1 MKDTINITSLHD
13 YLLSLLN
20 LLLDYSPK
28 LIAALLLFF
37 VGGYAIRFINK
48 VSRKLLLKRDVEP
61 TLVEFLCN
69 VIFWGLR
76 IVLIIAVISKLG
88 IESSS
93 FVAILGAAGLAVGL
107 SLQGSLS
114 NFAGGILI
122 ILFKPFKL
130 GDTVLAQGVEG
141 TVIDIQIFVTQ
152 LQTDNNQ
159 IIFIPNGSLSN
170 NTIINFSVKA
180 TRRTDLLF
188 TLSYD
193 TALPTAKA
201 LLLEVLNQNP
211 MVLKDPA
218 PAVVVKELTETG
230 IKIALRAWVKTPD
243 YATTTSQILESCLL
257 TFAEHNIRTQPYT
270 LTESKTIS
278 S

>member
-1 MKDTINITSLHD
+1 MKDSLSITSLHD
-13 YLLSLLN
+13 YLMSLFH

-28 LIAALLLFF
+28 LLAALFLFF
-37 VGGYAIRFINK
+37 VGGYAIRFINNLA
-48 VSRKLLLKRDVEP
+48 RKILIKREVEP

-69 VIFWGLR
+69 VTFWGLR

-130 GDTVLAQGVEG
+130 GDTILAQGVEG
-141 TVIDIQIFVTQ
+141 TVVDIQIFVTQ

-159 IIFIPNGSLSN
+159 VIFIPNGSLSN
-170 NTIINFSVKA
+170 NTIVNFSRKT
-180 TRRTDLLF
+180 TRRTDLLM

-193 TALPTAKA
+193 TSIPKAKA
-201 LLLEVLNQNP
+201 LIFDVLTQNST
-211 MVLKDPA
+211 VLQSPE
-218 PAVVVKELTETG
+218 PVVVVKELTETG
-230 IKIALRAWVKTPD
+230 IKIAIRAWVKTPD
-243 YATTTSQILESCLL
+243 YAATTSQILESCLL
-257 TFAEHNIRTQPYT
+257 TFVENNIRTQPYT
-270 LTESKTIS
+270 LTENKTIS

>member
-1 MKDTINITSLHD
+1 MIDSLNITSLHD
-13 YLLSLLN
+13 YLMSLFH

-28 LIAALLLFF
+28 LLAALLLFF
-37 VGGYAIRFINK
+37 VGGYTIRFINNLA
-48 VSRKLLLKRDVEP
+48 RKILMKREVEP

-69 VIFWGLR
+69 VIFWALR

-107 SLQGSLS
+107 SLQGSLA

-130 GDTVLAQGVEG
+130 GDTILAQNMEG

-159 IIFIPNGSLSN
+159 VIFIPNGTLSN
-170 NTIINFSVKA
+170 NTIINFSRKS
-180 TRRTDLLF
+180 TRRTDI
-188 TLSYD
+188 
-193 TALPTAKA
+193 
-201 LLLEVLNQNP
+201 P
-211 MVLKDPA
+211 MVLPYHTSIPQARALILDVLAKNKAVLQQPSPA
-218 PAVVVKELTETG
+218 IVVKELTETG
-230 IKIALRAWVKTPD
+230 IKIAIRAWVKTPN
-243 YATTTSQILESCLL
+243 YASTVAEILEECLL
-257 TFAEHNIRTQPYT
+257 QFEQNALHIQPYS
-270 LTESKTIS
+270 LTENK
-278 S
+278 

>member
-1 MKDTINITSLHD
+1 MKDSLSITSLHD
-13 YLLSLLN
+13 YLMSLFH

-28 LIAALLLFF
+28 LLAALFLFF
-37 VGGYAIRFINK
+37 VGGYAIRFINNLA
-48 VSRKLLLKRDVEP
+48 RKILIKREVEP

-69 VIFWGLR
+69 VTFWGLR

-130 GDTVLAQGVEG
+130 GDTILAQGVEG

-170 NTIINFSVKA
+170 NTIVNFSRKN
-180 TRRTDLLF
+180 TRRTDLLM

-193 TALPTAKA
+193 TAIPQAKA
-201 LLLEVLNQNP
+201 LILDVVNQNP
-211 MVLKDPA
+211 AVLQNPKPV
-218 PAVVVKELTETG
+218 VVVKELTETG
-230 IKIALRAWVKTPD
+230 IKIAIRAWVKTPD
-243 YATTTSQILESCLL
+243 YAATTSQILESCLL
-257 TFAEHNIRTQPYT
+257 TFAENNIRTQPYT
-270 LTESKTIS
+270 LTENKTIS

>member
-1 MKDTINITSLHD
+1 MEVKQDFFSAQGYIKGFFKILV
-13 YLLSLLN
+13 
-20 LLLDYSPK
+20 DYSPK

-37 VGGYAIRFINK
+37 VGGYAIRFVNN
-48 VSRKLLLKRDVEP
+48 VSRKLLLKREVEP

-130 GDTVLAQGVEG
+130 GDTIFAQGVEG

-152 LQTDNNQ
+152 LQTENNQ
-159 IIFIPNGSLSN
+159 VIFIPNGSLSN
-170 NTIINFSVKA
+170 NTIINFSRKD
-180 TRRTDLLF
+180 TRRIDIP
-188 TLSYD
+188 LS
-193 TALPTAKA
+193 LPYESSIPKTKELILAVV
-201 LLLEVLNQNP
+201 EQNP
-211 MVLKDPA
+211 NILANPKPA
-218 PAVVVKELTETG
+218 IVVKELTDSG
-230 IKIALRAWVKTPD
+230 IKIAIRAWVKTPL
-243 YATTTSQILESCLL
+243 YAATHSQILESCLS
-257 TFAEHNIRTQPYT
+257 TFEQNNLSIQPYL
-270 LTESKTIS
+270 LTDSKQ
-278 S
+278 

>member
-1 MKDTINITSLHD
+1 MKDTVNISSLHD
-13 YLLSLLN
+13 YLLSMLN

-37 VGGYAIRFINK
+37 VGGYAIRFVNN
-48 VSRKLLLKRDVEP
+48 VSRKLLIKREVEP

-130 GDTVLAQGVEG
+130 GDTILAQGVEG

-170 NTIINFSVKA
+170 NTIINFSGKD
-180 TRRTDLLF
+180 TRRTDIPMN
-188 TLSYD
+188 LSYE
-193 TALPTAKA
+193 TSIPKAKELILA
-201 LLLEVLNQNP
+201 VVEQNP
-211 MVLKDPA
+211 NILANPKPA
-218 PAVVVKELTETG
+218 IVVRELNDSG
-230 IKIALRAWVKTPD
+230 VKIAIRAWVKTPL
-243 YATTTSQILESCLL
+243 YAATHTQILESCLS
-257 TFAEHNIRTQPYT
+257 TFEQNNIKIQPYL
-270 LTESKTIS
+270 LTDNKQSNG
-278 S
+278 

>member
-1 MKDTINITSLHD
+1 MKDTVNISSLHD
-13 YLLSLLN
+13 YLLSMLN
-20 LLLDYSPK
+20 VLLDYSPK
-28 LIAALLLFF
+28 LIAALLLFV
-37 VGGYAIRFINK
+37 VGGYAVRFINNVARK
-48 VSRKLLLKRDVEP
+48 VLLKREVEP

-76 IVLIIAVISKLG
+76 IMLIIAVISKLG

-130 GDTVLAQGVEG
+130 GDTIFAQGIEG

-159 IIFIPNGSLSN
+159 VIFIPNGALSN
-170 NTIINFSVKA
+170 NTIINFSRKD
-180 TRRTDLLF
+180 TRRTDIALQLPY
-188 TLSYD
+188 TSSVPKAKELILAVLEQN
-193 TALPTAKA
+193 TA
-201 LLLEVLNQNP
+201 VLQNP
-211 MVLKDPA
+211 KPA
-218 PAVVVKELTETG
+218 IIVKELTDTG
-230 IKIALRAWVKTPD
+230 IKIAIRAWVKTPL
-243 YATTTSQILESCLL
+243 YTATVSQILEGCLS
-257 TFAEHNIRTQPYT
+257 TFEQNNLNIQPFA
-270 LTESKTIS
+270 LTENKPSNA
-278 S
+278 

>member
-1 MKDTINITSLHD
+1 MNDSLNITSLHD
-13 YLLSLLN
+13 YLMSLFH

-28 LIAALLLFF
+28 LLAALLLFF
-37 VGGYAIRFINK
+37 VGGYTIRFINNLA
-48 VSRKLLLKRDVEP
+48 RKILMKREVEP

-69 VIFWGLR
+69 VIFWALR

-107 SLQGSLS
+107 SLQGSLA

-130 GDTVLAQGVEG
+130 GDTILAQNMEG

-159 IIFIPNGSLSN
+159 VIFIPNGTLSN
-170 NTIINFSVKA
+170 NTIINFSRKS
-180 TRRTDLLF
+180 TRRTDI
-188 TLSYD
+188 
-193 TALPTAKA
+193 
-201 LLLEVLNQNP
+201 P
-211 MVLKDPA
+211 MVLPYHTSIPQARALILDVLAKNKAVLQQPSPA
-218 PAVVVKELTETG
+218 IIVKELTETG
-230 IKIALRAWVKTPD
+230 VKIAIRAWVKTPN
-243 YATTTSQILESCLL
+243 YASTVAEILEECLL
-257 TFAEHNIRTQPYT
+257 QFEQNALHIQPYS
-270 LTESKTIS
+270 LTENK
-278 S
+278 